1 MALKY
6 STALVLSFILH
17 CIIAVV
23 LLFGEFSSH
32 EKPTPTMTATAV
44 TQENDKIEPIKAV
57 TVDKTKLEARVKQI
71 RKQKADE
78 KAAEAKRIR
87 DLERR
92 ASDAQKK
99 RAKEQ
104 ARIKSLEKQRKQ
116 KEQDK
121 KRADEAARQAKAK
134 AEQADKLRKA
144 KEQEQQQAEKAAA
157 AAKAKRLREEAEAKK
172 AEDLRK
178 KKEAERKRKEQEARE
193 RALEEQML
201 AEQMAQEMAERQKAR
216 RAQMQT
222 EIQRFTALI
231 TQTIQRNLITDRS
244 TMEGKSCKLAIS
256 LAPSGFVTN
265 VQATSGDTT
274 VCNAAKTAV
283 LKAGTLPVSKDPEVF
298 NEMRNISFTFRPEF

>member
-1 MALKY
+1 MKY
-6 STALVLSFILH
+6 STALVVSLLLHVILA
-17 CIIAVV
+17 AVM
-23 LLFGEFSSH
+23 LFGEFSMSH
-32 EKPTPTMTATAV
+32 EKPTPTMQAAV
-44 TQENDKIEPIKAV
+44 VEQKQDQVEPIKAV
-57 TVDKTKLEARVKQI
+57 TVDKSKLEARVKEI
-71 RKQKADE
+71 RKKKADE

-92 ASDAQKK
+92 ASEAQKK

-104 ARIKSLEKQRKQ
+104 ARIKALEKQRKQ

-121 KRADEAARQAKAK
+121 KRADEAARKAKAK
-134 AEQADKLRKA
+134 ADKAEKLRQA
-144 KEQEQQQAEKAAA
+144 KEQEKKRAEEAAA
-157 AAKAKRLREEAEAKK
+157 AAKAKRLKEEAEAKK
-172 AEDLRK
+172 AEELRK
-178 KKEAERKRKEQEARE
+178 KKEEERKRKEREARE
-193 RALEEQML
+193 RAMQEQML
-201 AEQMAQEMAERQKAR
+201 AEQMAQEMAQRQQAR
-216 RAQMQT
+216 RAQMQS

-265 VQATSGDTT
+265 VQATGGDAV

-298 NEMRNISFTFRPEF
+298 NEMRNISLTFRPEF